1 MPPSFT
7 AIFSAVEK
15 CSGRNKPN
23 SSTQRPIPYSAQRYF
38 CSQLSF
44 SFFLPTLKFPHYPC
58 SWFLPVPSIFHKV
71 FAAARSC
78 RTSLLAPTCSS
89 SLVHLLT
96 LLCCSSPSILLPSSI
111 FFLLL
116 LLASVSALQ
125 LCILIPVPLTTRPL
139 ILSCIL
145 PPPLP
150 THKSLVFYPFHP
162 FYLLQTSINSK
173 KLIAF
178 TVSSHRSAHFSL
190 CSQKMKVGI
199 VLQTQLCCAA
209 VALGMH
215 QCSEQIKVPER
226 KSTIWPIF

>member
-1 MPPSFT
+1 M
-7 AIFSAVEK
+7 
-15 CSGRNKPN
+15 
-23 SSTQRPIPYSAQRYF
+23 QRPIPYSAQRYF

-145 PPPLP
+145 TTP
-150 THKSLVFYPFHP
+150 TPHTQIPGLLSLSSLLSTTNFHKFQETDCFHCVQP
-162 FYLLQTSINSK
+162 
-173 KLIAF
+173 
-178 TVSSHRSAHFSL
+178 
-190 CSQKMKVGI
+190 
-199 VLQTQLCCAA
+199 
-209 VALGMH
+209 
-215 QCSEQIKVPER
+215 
-226 KSTIWPIF
+226 